1 MTRSQ
6 LEARERFEQMPVIFL
21 EENNKISSSDL
32 GSFYRI
38 LVLLFNLLH
47 REISG
52 YISRIPQE

>member
-47 REISG
+47 HEISG